1 MTESELLFATPN
13 EVALEIAHLIKQ
25 ARIELNKTQK
35 QFAEELGIP
44 HATYRLF
51 EQSGKS
57 SFTNVLKVLIKLG
70 HKSLITNA
78 LKKNEIEKLGIDAF
92 VKQSSKKQR
101 TKVYSVKSNPD

>member
-1 MTESELLFATPN
+1 MTESELLFATPD
-13 EVALEIAHLIKQ
+13 EVAQEIAYLVKQ

-57 SFTNVLKVLIKLG
+57 SFTNILKVLIKLG
-70 HKSLITNA
+70 HKNLITNA
-78 LKKNEIEKLGIDAF
+78 LEKNEIEKLGIDAF
-92 VKQSSKKQR
+92 VKQSRKKQR
-101 TKVYSVKSNPD
+101 TKVYPP